1 MSNLTKPPLFRYMN
15 KAVGSFILITF
26 IVTALMLFQSGRIQ
40 NWFDPGE
47 TIKVLLPREG
57 LFGLG
62 EGADAYILGTKAGE
76 VTRIVIDPDKRIH
89 ADVQVRRDFMS
100 FVRVDSTAIIRKRFG
115 VAGEVYL
122 EITRGTGAP
131 VDWKLAVIEAEADR
145 GPTEILQVVVEELQ
159 SQILPAIKDT
169 RQSILSWKKL
179 ADKLNDPQGD
189 LSRLVANLNSIS
201 AKFDRGDGSFG
212 KLLTDDSLVKEL
224 EGLVGNLRMSLGRI
238 APVLEELQKTSKNI
252 TQMTV
257 ALSSES
263 KELPALTRQIKQT
276 LGSLSDLL
284 GDLKRTTKDL
294 PQITKSV
301 SQTTENMPSLV
312 LQSQETMRELEKLI
326 KQLQN
331 HWLLGKSGR
340 EQEVPKRISPV
351 EAGR

>member
-1 MSNLTKPPLFRYMN
+1 MSTSTKPPVFRYMN

-26 IVTALMLFQSGRIQ
+26 IIAAVMLFQSGRVQ

-57 LFGLG
+57 LFGPG
-62 EGADAYILGTKAGE
+62 EGADATILGTKAGK
-76 VTRIVIDPDKRIH
+76 VTRIVIDPDKRIY
-89 ADVQVRRDFMS
+89 ADVQIRRDFMS
-100 FVRVDSTAIIRKRFG
+100 FVRVDSKAFIRKRFG

-122 EITRGTGAP
+122 EITRGTGAQ

-145 GPTEILQVVVEELQ
+145 APTETLQVVVEELQ
-159 SQILPAIKDT
+159 DQILPAIKDT

-189 LSRLVANLNSIS
+189 FSRLVTNLNSVS
-201 AKFDRGDGSFG
+201 AKFDRGHGSFG
-212 KLLTDDSLVKEL
+212 KLLTDDTLVREL
-224 EGLVGNLRMSLGRI
+224 EELVGNLRMSLGRI

-263 KELPALTRQIKQT
+263 KELPELTRQIKQT
-276 LGSLSDLL
+276 LASLSNLL
-284 GDLKRTTKDL
+284 GDLKMTTKDL
-294 PQITKSV
+294 PGITKSV
-301 SQTTENMPSLV
+301 SQTTENLPALV

-326 KQLQN
+326 KQLQS
-331 HWLLGKSGR
+331 HWLMGKAAR
-340 EQEVPKRISPV
+340 EQETPKRISPV

>member
-1 MSNLTKPPLFRYMN
+1 MSKATNPPLFRYMN
-15 KAVGSFILITF
+15 QAVGSFILITF
-26 IVTALMLFQSGRIQ
+26 VIAGVVLFQSGRIQ

-62 EGADAYILGTKAGE
+62 EGADVTILGTKAGQ
-76 VTRIVIDPDKRIH
+76 VTRIVIDPDKRIY
-89 ADVQVRRDFMS
+89 ADVQIRRDFMS
-100 FVRVDSTAIIRKRFG
+100 FVRVDSTALIRKRFG

-122 EITRGTGAP
+122 EITRGTGEP
-131 VDWKLAVIEAEADR
+131 VDWKLAVIEADPDR
-145 GPTEILQVVVEELQ
+145 APTETLQVLVEELE

-169 RQSILSWKKL
+169 RESILSWKKL
-179 ADKLNDPQGD
+179 ADRLNDPEGD
-189 LSRLVANLNSIS
+189 LSRLVSNLNSVS

-212 KLLTDDSLVKEL
+212 HLLTDDSLVREL
-224 EGLVGNLRMSLGRI
+224 EGLVENLRISLGRI
-238 APVLEELQKTSKNI
+238 GPILEELQKTSKNI

-263 KELPALTRQIKQT
+263 EELPPLTRQIKQA
-276 LGSLSDLL
+276 LAGLSDLL
-284 GDLKRTTKDL
+284 SDLKKTTKNL
-294 PQITKSV
+294 PDITKNG

-331 HWLLGKSGR
+331 HWLLGSAGK
-340 EQEVPKRISPV
+340 EQEYPKRISPV